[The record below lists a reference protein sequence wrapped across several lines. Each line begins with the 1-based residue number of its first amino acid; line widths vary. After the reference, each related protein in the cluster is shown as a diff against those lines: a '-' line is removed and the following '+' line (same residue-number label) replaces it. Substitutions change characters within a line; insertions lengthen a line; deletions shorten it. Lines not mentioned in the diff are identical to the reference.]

1 MGALSVHSLKVWV
14 RIPPSQKLTKKSWQN
29 RKLMLLCKCKQK
41 QNKKE
46 IAKEDKMAR
55 FEGVEVIN
63 INNNE
68 YALGDMLLE
77 DVLEAIDVDETK
89 VDLRQDGKTLYV
101 VEKSGTKGLK

>member
-1 MGALSVHSLKVWV
+1 
-14 RIPPSQKLTKKSWQN
+14 
-29 RKLMLLCKCKQK
+29 
-41 QNKKE
+41 
-46 IAKEDKMAR
+46 MAR

-101 VEKSGTKGLK
+101 VEKSGTKGL

>member
-1 MGALSVHSLKVWV
+1 
-14 RIPPSQKLTKKSWQN
+14 
-29 RKLMLLCKCKQK
+29 
-41 QNKKE
+41 
-46 IAKEDKMAR
+46 MAR

-101 VEKSGTKGLK
+101 VEKSGTKDL

>member
-1 MGALSVHSLKVWV
+1 
-14 RIPPSQKLTKKSWQN
+14 
-29 RKLMLLCKCKQK
+29 
-41 QNKKE
+41 
-46 IAKEDKMAR
+46 MAR